1 MLCKISD
8 LLTEVPST
16 GNMPERC
23 KEYITEDKGNSADI
37 TIRAD
42 LYNYDRWPNLS
53 ENDAIYMESCFQF
66 YKAILDFNGMMLHA
80 SAIEYNGKA
89 YLFSGPSGMGKS
101 THTRLWQSLYGDAVQ
116 VFNDDKPALRRLDD
130 GWFAYGTPWC
140 GKDGINQNKKV
151 PLGGICF
158 LKRGENDKI
167 RRLDKKEAMQNVL
180 WQTTRKLKD
189 INKMTALL
197 TLVDKLVRE
206 VPVFE
211 LECTKEQSAAVLS
224 SKTMVAAAQEENL

>member
-1 MLCKISD
+1 MFCKICD
-8 LLTEVPST
+8 LTVGIPETE
-16 GNMPERC
+16 NMIQRC
-23 KEYITEDKGNSADI
+23 QEYKVADKGNSADI

-42 LYNYDRWPNLS
+42 LYKLDSWPNLS